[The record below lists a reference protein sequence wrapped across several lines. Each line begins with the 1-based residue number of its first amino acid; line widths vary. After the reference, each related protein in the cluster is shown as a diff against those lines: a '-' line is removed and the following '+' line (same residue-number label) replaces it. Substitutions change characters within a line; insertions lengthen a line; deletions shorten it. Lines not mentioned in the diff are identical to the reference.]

1 MSKKI
6 QRHTP
11 SQILLISFLIIISVG
26 TIALLLPIATP
37 RGEEGISFLE
47 ALFTSTS
54 AVSVTGLSVLD
65 VSKKFSMF
73 GKTIIMILF
82 QLGGLG
88 IMTFSS
94 IIMFLIGR
102 KITYQEKRIL
112 QEDLNKETVGGII
125 KFIKRLLL
133 MVFII
138 ESVGAILLFLVFR
151 KDFDIGKAIYYAVF
165 HSISAFCNAG
175 FSLFTNSF
183 EGYKDNYIV
192 NYIISLLIILGGI
205 GFAVIDTI
213 IQKIKR
219 KGRKKTFS
227 ITSRMAIKLSLALII
242 LGTIAIYFFE
252 GSNIE
257 TIGSFNEWD
266 KITTSFFQSVTAR
279 TAGFNTINIG
289 RMKPASIFLF
299 LFLMFIGASP
309 GSTGGGVKTT
319 TIGVVFYSVWS
330 TLRNKPDINIKNR
343 RISWHT
349 LNRAITILFISILY
363 IFLITLVILVIEEKN
378 FIQILFEVVSAFG
391 TVGVSMGITSSL
403 SDFSKILII
412 CTMFV
417 GRVGPLTAALAFGE
431 TSKRPKHRYPE
442 ENILVG

>member
-1 MSKKI
+1 MKKRN
-6 QRHTP
+6 QKRTP
-11 SQILLISFLIIISVG
+11 SQILLILFLVIILIG
-26 TIALLLPIATP
+26 TIVLMLPISTP
-37 RGEEGISFLE
+37 KGEVGISFLE

-65 VSKKFSMF
+65 VSKTFSTF

-112 QEDLNKETVGGII
+112 QEDLNQETVGGII
-125 KFIKRLLL
+125 KFIKRLIS

-138 ESVGAILLFLVFR
+138 EGIGAILLFLCFR
-151 KDFDIGKAIYYAVF
+151 KDFEVGEAIYYAVF

-175 FSLFTNSF
+175 FSLFSNSF
-183 EGYKDNYIV
+183 EGYKDNYII
-192 NYIISLLIILGGI
+192 NYTISILIILGGI
-205 GFAVIDTI
+205 GFAVIDTV
-213 IQKIKR
+213 IQNIKR
-219 KGRKKTFS
+219 KGRKKSFS
-227 ITSRMAIKLSLALII
+227 LTSRMAVKLSLALII
-242 LGTIAIYFFE
+242 IGTICIYFFE
-252 GSNIE
+252 YSNIK
-257 TIGSFNEWD
+257 TIGNFNEID
-266 KITTSFFQSVTAR
+266 KMTTSFFQSVTAR

-289 RMKPASIFLF
+289 LMKPATIFLF

-309 GSTGGGVKTT
+309 GSTGGGIKTT
-319 TIGVVFYSVWS
+319 TVGVIFYSVWA

-349 LNRAITILFISILY
+349 LNRAITILFISFMY
-363 IFLITLVILVIEEKN
+363 IFLITLVILVIEEKD
-378 FIQILFEVVSAFG
+378 FTQTLFEVVSAFG
-391 TVGVSMGITSSL
+391 TVGISMGITSSL
-403 SDFSKILII
+403 TDFSRILII
-412 CTMFV
+412 LTMFV

-431 TSKRPKHRYPE
+431 TTKRPKHKYPE